1 MDGDAPTPLRPQ
13 LHVLDGGGA
22 ARRRKPVRLTLLRHP
37 ATAHAPDPASDAVDL
52 PLPGGAMSHLEHA
65 IAALR
70 LAAQAETITGRS
82 DGVIDALDHLTRELS
97 VLFDEEVARTA
108 LLRISGQL
116 RRPR

>member
-1 MDGDAPTPLRPQ
+1 MLIFCVMPAP
-13 LHVLDGGGA
+13 G
-22 ARRRKPVRLTLLRHP
+22 
-37 ATAHAPDPASDAVDL
+37 S
-52 PLPGGAMSHLEHA
+52 AMSHLEHA

-70 LAAQAETITGRS
+70 EAAQAETITGRS

-97 VLFDEEVARTA
+97 VLFDDEVARTA

>member
-1 MDGDAPTPLRPQ
+1 MDGDAPSPLRSRLQ
-13 LHVLDGGGA
+13 VLEGGSTPG
-22 ARRRKPVRLTLLRHP
+22 RRKPVRLTLLRDP
-37 ATAHAPDPASDAVDL
+37 ATARHAPDRVDL
-52 PLPGGAMSHLEHA
+52 PRPGAPMSHLEHA

-70 LAAQAETITGRS
+70 DAAQAETITGRS
-82 DGVIDALDHLTRELS
+82 DGVIDALDHLTRELA

>member
-1 MDGDAPTPLRPQ
+1 MDGDAPSSMRSRFQ
-13 LHVLDGGGA
+13 VLDGGGA
-22 ARRRKPVRLTLLRHP
+22 ARRRKPVRLTLLRDP
-37 ATAHAPDPASDAVDL
+37 ATAHRPDTIDL
-52 PLPGGAMSHLEHA
+52 PAPGATMTHLEHA

-70 LAAQAETITGRS
+70 EAAQAETITGRS

-97 VLFDEEVARTA
+97 VLFDDEVARTA

>member
-1 MDGDAPTPLRPQ
+1 MDGDASSPNPSRFR
-13 LHVLDGGGA
+13 VLDGGGA
-22 ARRRKPVRLTLLRHP
+22 PHRRKPVRLTLLR
-37 ATAHAPDPASDAVDL
+37 DPAKAHRPDLVDL
-52 PLPGGAMSHLEHA
+52 PRPGAPMSHLEHA

-70 LAAQAETITGRS
+70 EAAQADTITGRS
-82 DGVIDALDHLTRELS
+82 DGVIDALDHLTRELA

>member
-1 MDGDAPTPLRPQ
+1 MDGDAPSLMRSRFQ
-13 LHVLDGGGA
+13 VLEGGGA
-22 ARRRKPVRLTLLRHP
+22 ARRRKPVRLTLLRDP
-37 ATAHAPDPASDAVDL
+37 ATARRPDLIDFPS
-52 PLPGGAMSHLEHA
+52 PNSPMTHLEHA

-70 LAAQAETITGRS
+70 EAAQAETVTGRS

-97 VLFDEEVARTA
+97 VLFDDEVARTA

>member
-1 MDGDAPTPLRPQ
+1 MNGDAPTPLRPRLQ
-13 LHVLDGGGA
+13 VLDGGAQG
-22 ARRRKPVRLTLLRHP
+22 RRRKPVRLTLLRDP
-37 ATAHAPDPASDAVDL
+37 ARAHAVDTDDL
-52 PLPGGAMSHLEHA
+52 PNPGEPMTHLEHA

-70 LAAQAETITGRS
+70 EAAQAETVTGRS

>member
-1 MDGDAPTPLRPQ
+1 MNGDAPTPARPRFQ
-13 LHVLDGGGA
+13 VLEGGGQ
-22 ARRRKPVRLTLLRHP
+22 ARRRKPVRLTLLR
-37 ATAHAPDPASDAVDL
+37 DPARVHAVDL
-52 PLPGGAMSHLEHA
+52 HDLPSPGETMTHLEHA

-70 LAAQAETITGRS
+70 EAAQAETVTGRS

-97 VLFDEEVARTA
+97 VLFDDEVARTA